1 MLDIKTGAGKHSNLF
16 SRMHGP
22 DNCLPGVTRCSVCP
36 PGVLSSVSIASS
48 WSIVHPFPL
57 LCLSVCFLLCTLR
70 FPTASKAQG
79 GLTAPPCSYSL
90 VVESLFVAFI
100 LGLHSA
106 FWPIFLNNS
115 TSVLL
120 WVSLPWGLAP
130 WGCFSCVSLIF
141 ILFGP
146 VLGLLTDSWL
156 NSVELCLNQKQVSYP
171 RFSTCLAL
179 SLRQAC
185 SQGSGKG
192 AGRAGCWLGAQ
203 AWGPHTGRE
212 GERRPTG
219 LLRGSWAGGLWQPCA
234 DPSRRH
240 VTLRH
245 SLIPLRRPRGWGLSP
260 EQSPAGSCL
269 VSVSYVLKIIRFF
282 WLGVLSIDREIIVFR
297 FPISLHIFALVSWV
311 SSTSNIWTE

>member
-171 RFSTCLAL
+171 RFSTFPA
-179 SLRQAC
+179 
-185 SQGSGKG
+185 
-192 AGRAGCWLGAQ
+192 AGMLPGQWQ
-203 AWGPHTGRE
+203 
-212 GERRPTG
+212 
-219 LLRGSWAGGLWQPCA
+219 GSWACRVLARGAGLGSSHRQGGWEETHGAP
-234 DPSRRH
+234 
-240 VTLRH
+240 V
-245 SLIPLRRPRGWGLSP
+245 
-260 EQSPAGSCL
+260 
-269 VSVSYVLKIIRFF
+269 
-282 WLGVLSIDREIIVFR
+282 GVLGRW
-297 FPISLHIFALVSWV
+297 ALTALRWPQQEACDLETLPY
-311 SSTSNIWTE
+311 STETTAGLRAEPRAESCWIMFSECFICAQDYSFFLVGCFKYRPWDYCV